1 MVELDKTDRDIIAI
15 LSEENTTNNA
25 IAEKLKITEGTVRQ
39 RIKKLREAGVLK
51 IRGLIN
57 PEILENQQLAF
68 IMITLAE
75 ARLLDSKA
83 TEISQLTQVLSVSL
97 ITGRYDLLIEVIV
110 ESNKGLVNFLTDEL
124 SQINGIAHSET
135 FMSLKSINKFI

>member
-75 ARLLDSKA
+75 ALGN
-83 TEISQLTQVLSVSL
+83 T
-97 ITGRYDLLIEVIV
+97 
-110 ESNKGLVNFLTDEL
+110 
-124 SQINGIAHSET
+124 
-135 FMSLKSINKFI
+135 

>member
-83 TEISQLTQVLSVSL
+83 TEISQLNQVLSVSL